1 MRGCNVFQTIRY
13 VIKSVKRAH
22 DTHAPED
29 KISEIEVEVSYDP
42 HRDTYHY
49 KDGAW
54 RSVCGGWKA
63 QADVGEW
70 LTEYKEAWLEDR
82 DTYVDMVLDLPL

>member
-1 MRGCNVFQTIRY
+1 MSQTIRY

-22 DTHAPED
+22 NTEALED
-29 KISEIEVEVSYDP
+29 KISEIEVEVSYDIN
-42 HRDTYHY
+42 RITYHY

-54 RSVCGGWKA
+54 RSVSGGPKV
-63 QADVGEW
+63 QDDVGEW
-70 LTEYKEAWLEDR
+70 LTEYKEAWLEGR